1 MSERRG
7 TPREESQEQG
17 VSIIAKSLAPQIGSA
32 QDSLIEQRI
41 DERKFA
47 NLDPKVQ
54 QASIY
59 FLYRGTVDKVRF
71 FDFMVGNHF
80 VTSQAINGLGKRQVL
95 QAISAAAGNR
105 GLEVAEK
112 PNLLAR
118 NLWSRD
124 WKSKAVQEG
133 KVPVE

>member
-17 VSIIAKSLAPQIGSA
+17 VSIIAKALAAQLGSDQA
-32 QDSLIEQRI
+32 HLIEQLI

-47 NLDPKVQ
+47 NLEPKVQ
-54 QASIY
+54 QSSIY
-59 FLYRGTVDKVRF
+59 FLYRGEVDKIRF
-71 FDFMVGNHF
+71 YDFMVNNHL
-80 VTSQAINGLGKRQVL
+80 VTSQAMNGLGKRQVL

-112 PNLLAR
+112 PNIIAR
-118 NLWSRD
+118 NFTNRD
-124 WKSKAVQEG
+124 WKSKAVAEG